1 MNLLLDTHVFLWWL
15 QDPLLLSNEARQAI
29 TDGRNAVY
37 LSAAVVWEIAIKKNL
52 GKLEAPDDIED
63 VISMNRFI
71 HMPINIHHALTV
83 TTLPDH
89 HRDPFDRILVA
100 QARYEGLTLV
110 GRDPYVPLYGGSCI
124 IA

>member
-1 MNLLLDTHVFLWWL
+1 
-15 QDPLLLSNEARQAI
+15 
-29 TDGRNAVY
+29 
-37 LSAAVVWEIAIKKNL
+37 
-52 GKLEAPDDIED
+52 
-63 VISMNRFI
+63 MNRFI
-71 HMPINIHHALTV
+71 HLPINIHHALTV

-110 GRDPYVPLYGGSCI
+110 SRDPYVPLYGGSCI

>member
-1 MNLLLDTHVFLWWL
+1 MNLIIDTHMFIWWL
-15 QDPLLLSNEARQAI
+15 QDPSFLSNEARQAI

-63 VISMNRFI
+63 VISINRFI
-71 HMPINIHHALTV
+71 HLPINIHHALTV

-110 GRDPYVPLYGGSCI
+110 SRDPFIPLYSGSRI

>member
-1 MNLLLDTHVFLWWL
+1 MNLLLDTHVFLCWL
-15 QDPLLLSNEARQAI
+15 QDPSLLSIEARQAI

-52 GKLEAPDDIED
+52 GKLEAPDDSED

-71 HMPINIHHALTV
+71 HLPINIHHALTV

-110 GRDPYVPLYGGSCI
+110 SRDPYVPLYGGSCI